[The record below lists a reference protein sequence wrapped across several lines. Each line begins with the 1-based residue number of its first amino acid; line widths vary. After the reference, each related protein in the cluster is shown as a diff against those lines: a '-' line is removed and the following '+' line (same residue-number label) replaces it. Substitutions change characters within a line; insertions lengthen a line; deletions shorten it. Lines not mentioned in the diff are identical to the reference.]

1 METTT
6 INPVQLVTIKNKIP
20 LFKGTEQANSI
31 EKIELEENGFSL
43 VAQKDLYQ
51 VGNKAVYIQ
60 PDYSLSD
67 ISLFDSFIRPGGD
80 ERKSR
85 LGSNYRIRAVKFN
98 LHTGD
103 NEPVYSVGILLPI
116 DDVMNYLWSLPK
128 YSGYDGYALPIT
140 NAEVLGITK
149 WEEPEN
155 TGKGG
160 LKVNGGKQYPSGVY
174 KTDETNI
181 NNSWK
186 HLVEK
191 IGFPVQLIGSQKCDG
206 SSISLIVDVENR
218 KVDVGSRS
226 FIKPQKINKVVGRRY
241 PTLFEH
247 IKLLFGYKPDL
258 LITEEVDNDDQFVI
272 LSKPYIDRIMS
283 LINDGVLEKS
293 FILRGEACGK
303 SWKGS
308 GNKNNPNSNDDPQIY
323 FYGCDDYSN
332 KIAVK
337 HREEVFA
344 SYIQVLGF
352 NRCPVIFNKVF
363 NSKEEL
369 ITECKTYFKDNMI
382 EGIVVRTLDSTF
394 SAKVMNDEYDS
405 KK

>member
-1 METTT
+1 
-6 INPVQLVTIKNKIP
+6 
-20 LFKGTEQANSI
+20 
-31 EKIELEENGFSL
+31 
-43 VAQKDLYQ
+43 
-51 VGNKAVYIQ
+51 
-60 PDYSLSD
+60 
-67 ISLFDSFIRPGGD
+67 
-80 ERKSR
+80 
-85 LGSNYRIRAVKFN
+85 
-98 LHTGD
+98 
-103 NEPVYSVGILLPI
+103 
-116 DDVMNYLWSLPK
+116 
-128 YSGYDGYALPIT
+128 
-140 NAEVLGITK
+140 
-149 WEEPEN
+149 
-155 TGKGG
+155 
-160 LKVNGGKQYPSGVY
+160 
-174 KTDETNI
+174 
-181 NNSWK
+181 
-186 HLVEK
+186 
-191 IGFPVQLIGSQKCDG
+191 
-206 SSISLIVDVENR
+206 
-218 KVDVGSRS
+218 
-226 FIKPQKINKVVGRRY
+226 
-241 PTLFEH
+241 
-247 IKLLFGYKPDL
+247 